1 MKKDEQELAAE
12 YARKAHL
19 AAQTT
24 RCVAEYFIGEIASPA
39 ADRVVNRTIRLLR
52 AMPPVLVEGLGPRN
66 FWEELCIQI
75 QRDDVFFYESN
86 CDRARPLLEEEVA
99 RLTDLERTAL
109 WLTTY
114 EGEIYLDEP
123 LGSVCVPKSLP
134 ISARDVAKHL
144 VIQLRDEAM
153 NYENA
158 TIRAMTGRY

>member
-1 MKKDEQELAAE
+1 
-12 YARKAHL
+12 
-19 AAQTT
+19 
-24 RCVAEYFIGEIASPA
+24 
-39 ADRVVNRTIRLLR
+39 
-52 AMPPVLVEGLGPRN
+52 MPPIFTGRLGPKN
-66 FWEELCIQI
+66 LWEELCIQI
-75 QRDDVFFYESN
+75 QMGDDFFESN

>member
-1 MKKDEQELAAE
+1 
-12 YARKAHL
+12 
-19 AAQTT
+19 
-24 RCVAEYFIGEIASPA
+24 
-39 ADRVVNRTIRLLR
+39 
-52 AMPPVLVEGLGPRN
+52 MPPVLVEGLGPRN